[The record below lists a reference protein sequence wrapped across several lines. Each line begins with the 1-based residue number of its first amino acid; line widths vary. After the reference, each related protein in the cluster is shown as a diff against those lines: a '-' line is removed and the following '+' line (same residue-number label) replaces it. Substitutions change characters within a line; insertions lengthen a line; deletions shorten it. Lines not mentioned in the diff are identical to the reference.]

1 MIIGIVAVDRQ
12 GAIGKD
18 GKLPWHYSADMKHFK
33 ETTIGHACVMG
44 RRTWLTLKKPL
55 KERLNIVLSRQGEV
69 KGHGDA
75 ETRGHGDA
83 ETRGHGDAETR
94 GHGDAETRG
103 HGDAETSQGSVITLK
118 DVDSVLVLAPY
129 LRCDLFVIGG
139 AQVYRSFLPYIEK
152 WIVTEVP
159 LTVEGA
165 DVFVPESYLEEFIKT
180 DSKEIDSD
188 LSVSYYVRSRERD
201 I

>member
-12 GAIGKD
+12 GAIGKG

-55 KERLNIVLSRQGEV
+55 KERLNIVLSRQMEGHGEAETR
-69 KGHGDA
+69 GRGDRGTGGQGDAGTRRRGDA
-75 ETRGHGDA
+75 ETTHD
-83 ETRGHGDAETR
+83 
-94 GHGDAETRG
+94 
-103 HGDAETSQGSVITLK
+103 SVITLK
-118 DVDSVLVLAPY
+118 NVGSVLSLAPY

-165 DVFVPESYLEEFIKT
+165 DVFVPENYLEGFRRSG
-180 DSKEIDSD
+180 SKE
-188 LSVSYYVRSRERD
+188 LEEGLTVGFYEKL
-201 I
+201 